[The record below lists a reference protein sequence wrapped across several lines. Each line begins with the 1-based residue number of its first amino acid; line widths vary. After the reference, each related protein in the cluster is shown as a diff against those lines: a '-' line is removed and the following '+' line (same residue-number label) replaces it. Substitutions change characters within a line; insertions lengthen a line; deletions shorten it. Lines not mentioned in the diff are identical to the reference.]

1 VLLLLLLQ
9 DGLRVAVQLVGPGHL
24 VRTARGGAH
33 ELMAEHDL
41 KGRLLRA
48 HGWVVLHIASAE
60 FRQHAHNP
68 QQQAAFLQQRIAQAV
83 DF

>member
-1 VLLLLLLQ
+1 
-9 DGLRVAVQLVGPGHL
+9 
-24 VRTARGGAH
+24 
-33 ELMAEHDL
+33 MAEHEL

-68 QQQAAFLQQRIAQAV
+68 QQQVAFLQQRIAQAV